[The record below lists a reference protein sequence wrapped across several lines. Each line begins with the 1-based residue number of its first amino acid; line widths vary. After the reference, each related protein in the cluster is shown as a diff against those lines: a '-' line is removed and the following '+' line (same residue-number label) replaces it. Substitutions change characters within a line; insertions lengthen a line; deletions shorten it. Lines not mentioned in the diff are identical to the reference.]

1 MAKKKIKCP
10 ICGHMLINPN
20 DPRHTKSQKHQ
31 EALKQ
36 QKNLQR
42 IIISPK
48 RSTESTI
55 KREYIQKNELV
66 TTKLTTLESRII
78 SLENKFDKLISPY
91 KKIKLKDFKRQ
102 LFKEYNYLNPS
113 GDIDGVDFEILKRR
127 TCRELEISDGYF
139 EDLIYDLQKEE
150 RIFTIQTG
158 RGKKYI
164 QIKMR

>member
-20 DPRHTKSQKHQ
+20 DPRHIRSPRHQ
-31 EALKQ
+31 EELKQ
-36 QKNLQR
+36 QKNLQK
-42 IIISPK
+42 IIMLPK
-48 RSTESTI
+48 KSAESTI
-55 KREYIQKNELV
+55 KSEYTQKNELI
-66 TTKLTTLESRII
+66 TTKLTILESRII
-78 SLENKFDKLISPY
+78 FLENKFDKLISPY

-113 GDIDGVDFEILKRR
+113 GDIDGIDFEILKRR
-127 TCRELEISDGYF
+127 TCRELEISHGYF

-164 QIKMR
+164 QIKLR